1 MSDRADDI
9 TALRLALR
17 ANGYFPVPV
26 SGPDMNVPSAG
37 KRPLMA
43 KWQTRCLDA
52 SIEDIARWARVEPA
66 SINTGLLTG
75 VLAAV
80 DIDVLDAAL
89 AARIEALAV
98 LSLGQTPLRR
108 IGRAPKVLLCYRL
121 AVPTDKLQSPAL
133 TFTADPAE
141 KPTRVE
147 VLGRG
152 QQFVAFGIHPETRQ
166 PYAWSDGSPLTV
178 PFEDVPEVEPA
189 SLRQF
194 LADVEDLIRE
204 AGGLT
209 QADRRRTESKRG
221 NGGAP
226 RRRLQGRRATGP
238 ADHRRRI
245 GACSERPRLRRV
257 GADRL
262 RALCRTRRERPRSLG
277 GMVRELAA
285 QRPGAHDPE
294 VVDFRAGAFRHDCH
308 PVLARRAERMAQHRK
323 TRTQPTPG
331 AFD

>member
-17 ANGYFPVPV
+17 ASGYFPVPV

-80 DIDVLDAAL
+80 DIDVLDAVL

-121 AVPTDKLQSPAL
+121 VVPTDKLQSPAL

-166 PYAWSDGSPLTV
+166 PYSRSEGSPLTV
-178 PFEDVPEVEPA
+178 PFEDVPE
-189 SLRQF
+189 L
-194 LADVEDLIRE
+194 
-204 AGGLT
+204 
-209 QADRRRTESKRG
+209 
-221 NGGAP
+221 
-226 RRRLQGRRATGP
+226 
-238 ADHRRRI
+238 
-245 GACSERPRLRRV
+245 
-257 GADRL
+257 
-262 RALCRTRRERPRSLG
+262 
-277 GMVRELAA
+277 ELARA
-285 QRPGAHDPE
+285 FSGCAESDGWCSRGAVGLIH
-294 VVDFRAGAFRHDCH
+294 
-308 PVLARRAERMAQHRK
+308 
-323 TRTQPTPG
+323 
-331 AFD
+331 